1 MANLESLVRKVQ
13 EQVLVRGKNI
23 IWDRKLEKTIQ
34 ESDPGAQG
42 LRYEYGVD
50 DQYDHEAD
58 KFI

>member
-1 MANLESLVRKVQ
+1 MKVQ